1 MYGIKGIAGIL
12 ERLAVIALPS
22 AVQPD
27 GDERQKCKPLLTD
40 LKFHAEYMDGI
51 QQTAQQLHIDPVE
64 GEKLSCQ
71 TPPLP
76 SAEEVEDK
84 DRQHAGAVVVHH
96 AQGAQHCAD
105 QHNKQG
111 GEQIQPC
118 FLLFA
123 HGFHQMNAQK
133 TEQQRP
139 DHVLVHRV
147 KPGSAVHQ
155 VERHFGEHGKQRK
168 PQGVFPEAVGV
179 KISFHRHECE
189 DGKGQPSGT
198 RQPVLRGQEG
208 RPEMI
213 HQHQHHGENVKCR
226 GAEGKTAGGGRGQV
240 VG

>member
-1 MYGIKGIAGIL
+1 
-12 ERLAVIALPS
+12 
-22 AVQPD
+22 
-27 GDERQKCKPLLTD
+27 
-40 LKFHAEYMDGI
+40 MDGI

-64 GEKLSCQ
+64 GEKLPCQ

-84 DRQHAGAVVVHH
+84 YRQHAGAVVVHH
-96 AQGAQHCAD
+96 AQSAQHCAD

-139 DHVLVHRV
+139 DHVLVHRI

-168 PQGVFPEAVGV
+168 PQSVFPEAVGV

-213 HQHQHHGENVKCR
+213 HQHQHHGENVKYR